1 MQYCSGQ
8 DILNAQLMNEMREIR
23 RTVKILETNLEQQRI
38 LTETH
43 EKRIAV
49 LQDVVASHEIE
60 LDTVKR
66 ELEVLKKRQNEDSER
81 ERIAVV
87 AKSTNYSEETRKA
100 RKERETDINVLRKGR
115 NIRSVGGPVAFYAYM
130 SKPMTGI
137 GDHHPLTFD
146 VVRTNVGNAFHL
158 STGVFMVPQTGLY
171 VFTWAF
177 RLNIRKSSHSVEIM
191 VNGIKAGAAYAVVFD
206 DVAQTSATIVIQVTA
221 GDDVFLRSGAALNNG
236 QIYSDTYG
244 YTYFAGWKL

>member
-1 MQYCSGQ
+1 MRVLIFLILLYMQYCAGH
-8 DILNAQLMNEMREIR
+8 DILYNQLMNEMQEIR

-66 ELEVLKKRQNEDSER
+66 ELEVVKKRQNEDTER

-100 RKERETDINVLRKGR
+100 RKERETDINVLRR
-115 NIRSVGGPVAFYAYM
+115 TQYSISWRTSNI
-130 SKPMTGI
+130 
-137 GDHHPLTFD
+137 LC
-146 VVRTNVGNAFHL
+146 
-158 STGVFMVPQTGLY
+158 LY
-171 VFTWAF
+171 VKANDRHRRSSSTH
-177 RLNIRKSSHSVEIM
+177 IR
-191 VNGIKAGAAYAVVFD
+191 
-206 DVAQTSATIVIQVTA
+206 
-221 GDDVFLRSGAALNNG
+221 RC
-236 QIYSDTYG
+236 
-244 YTYFAGWKL
+244 